1 VKALKTLARF
11 YLVGLLAFGACV
23 AQKAG
28 ESRRP
33 GGGGGQV
40 TVTLVRWPYT

>member
-1 VKALKTLARF
+1 M
-11 YLVGLLAFGACV
+11 GLLSFSACA

-28 ESRRP
+28 EARRP
-33 GGGGGQV
+33 DGGGDGGARQV